1 MKRILEADNTV
12 KIAPANTSKK
22 LKPHDR
28 LSRPAPVET
37 VNNLSESNSES
48 ISFKDFENSIV
59 NSMTDGLLVLD
70 KDLKI
75 TLINQAFS
83 ELTGFDGG
91 ELIGQPIKT
100 FLCDDQI
107 SILKNFEE

>member
-12 KIAPANTSKK
+12 KNAAASTSKK
-22 LKPHDR
+22 LKAHDR
-28 LSRPAPVET
+28 LNRPAMAQVET

-70 KDLKI
+70 KDFKI
-75 TLINQAFS
+75 TLINRAFS
-83 ELTGFDGG
+83 ELTGYDGRK
-91 ELIGQPIKT
+91 LIGQPIKA
-100 FLCDDQI
+100 LA
-107 SILKNFEE
+107 LGL